1 MKLLTKTTLFYLAV
15 SLLVLTIGGVV
26 ALRLIR
32 SEVQKETDYSLRD
45 SYYDARRAIVSGVP
59 LTVLNTRKVQID
71 SVPLTMLTDTNFVFS
86 DTLGPHPRL
95 EGMEPYRKLS
105 VTKVIDGQAY
115 HFAIQDVFLELDDS
129 YQVVVQIMTRLFL
142 LLGLVLVIFVFF
154 VSRSLLQPFQE
165 TLKRIRAFNV
175 AQESTPEFPHTTTQ
189 EFRQLNAFIEQ
200 MMQQAQRDYRAL
212 KEFSENASHEIQ
224 TPLAIARGKL
234 EILQESPTL
243 DEEQIILIQTAQKAL
258 ARLSKT
264 SEALLLL
271 TRIENQALLP
281 RKTTNFSQIT
291 HRSVQT
297 FQELAELKGLPM
309 ESDILPEVEVNIEPA
324 LGEILV
330 GNLLKNAVRHN
341 ISDGWIRVQLNQ
353 RRLCI
358 ENTGAVPKVPTEQLF
373 GRFETQANAGHSLGL
388 GLAIVR
394 KICDVHGFDLQYLY
408 DNGIHQLTVTFLSN

>member
-45 SYYDARRAIVSGVP
+45 SYYDARRAIESGVP
-59 LTVLNTRKVQID
+59 LSVLNTRKVQID

-175 AQESTPEFPHTTTQ
+175 AQESTPEFPHTTTM
-189 EFRQLNAFIEQ
+189 EFKQLNAFIEQ

-281 RKTTNFSQIT
+281 RKSTNFSQIT

-309 ESDILPEVEVNIEPA
+309 EADILPEVEVNIEPA

-341 ISDGWIRVQLNQ
+341 IPDGWIRVQLNH

-373 GRFETQANAGHSLGL
+373 GRFETQANSGHSLGL

-394 KICDVHGFDLQYLY
+394 KICDVHGFDLQYHY
-408 DNGIHQLTVTFLSN
+408 DNGIHQLTVTFLS